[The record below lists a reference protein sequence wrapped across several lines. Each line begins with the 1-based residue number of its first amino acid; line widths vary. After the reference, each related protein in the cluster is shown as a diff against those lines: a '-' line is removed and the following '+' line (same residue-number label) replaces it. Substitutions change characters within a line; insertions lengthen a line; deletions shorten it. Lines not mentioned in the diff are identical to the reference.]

1 MNLDLLYALTASTA
15 PIIAK
20 NIGIA
25 VADSLSMGTASAFKK
40 SVEEIKERADQSN
53 DNIFYWQVASFLR
66 ASSNIPAE
74 EVTNFLEQHP
84 KGYRLGAE
92 IFKIL
97 ESTYIEKQAE
107 LISIAFRQRLKGIIL
122 DDEFNKYVHIISQLN
137 YHIISE
143 IDGDIIDIKRYIIK
157 KEPQR
162 TTEVI
167 QDDFNKAPVD
177 YELEHILNRLGF
189 IEEKPQYINLEP
201 DPEGRPQTGIDL
213 ERIYKRTDTYFGFY
227 SKIYQFSELDIE

>member
-1 MNLDLLYALTASTA
+1 MNLELLYALTTATA

-20 NIGIA
+20 NVGIA
-25 VADSLSMGTASAFKK
+25 VADSLSMGAASAFKK

-66 ASSNIPAE
+66 ASSDIPVE
-74 EVTNFLEQHP
+74 EVTKFLEQHP

-122 DDEFNKYVHIISQLN
+122 DDEFNVYVHIISQLN
-137 YHIISE
+137 YHTIST
-143 IDGDIIDIKRYIIK
+143 IDGDIIDIKRYILK
-157 KEPQR
+157 KEPER
-162 TTEVI
+162 EITLE
-167 QDDFNKAPVD
+167 DFNKASVD
-177 YELEHILNRLGF
+177 YSLEHILNRLGF
-189 IEEKPQYINLEP
+189 VEEEPQYINLEP
-201 DPEGRPQTGIDL
+201 DYDGQPKTGIDL
-213 ERIYKRTDTYFGFY
+213 ERIYKRTNTYFDFY
-227 SKIYQFSELDIE
+227 SKVYQFSELEIE

>member
-20 NIGIA
+20 NVGMA

-66 ASSNIPAE
+66 SSSDIPAE
-74 EVTNFLEQHP
+74 EVINFLEQHP

-137 YHIISE
+137 YHLIST

-157 KEPQR
+157 KEPER
-162 TTEVI
+162 TTKVI
-167 QDDFNKAPVD
+167 QDDFIKIPVY
-177 YELEHILNRLGF
+177 YELEHILNHLGF
-189 IEEKPQYINLEP
+189 IEEEPQYIDLEP
-201 DPEGRPQTGIDL
+201 DFEGRPKTGIDL
-213 ERIYKRTDTYFGFY
+213 ERIYKRTSAYFDFY
-227 SKIYQFSELDIE
+227 SKIYQFSELKIE